1 MAGSEGVGIAQ
12 IVGIVENGTEIV
24 GSRRNPLDSS
34 RVDVG
39 ARTMVLTSTEESSGL
54 ADLRFA
60 LTGSSDSE
68 SRHIER
74 FQLRGSW

>member
-1 MAGSEGVGIAQ
+1 MADSEEVGIVR
-12 IVGIVENGTEIV
+12 IVGIVENGMGIV

-54 ADLRFA
+54 ADLM
-60 LTGSSDSE
+60 LVVE
-68 SRHIER
+68 S
-74 FQLRGSW
+74 W

>member
-12 IVGIVENGTEIV
+12 IFGIVENGMGIV

-39 ARTMVLTSTEESSGL
+39 ARTMVLTSTEESSRL
-54 ADLRFA
+54 ADLMLV
-60 LTGSSDSE
+60 LTGIIVLQMVE
-68 SRHIER
+68 SW
-74 FQLRGSW
+74 LKV

>member
-1 MAGSEGVGIAQ
+1 MADSEEVGIVR
-12 IVGIVENGTEIV
+12 IVGIVENGAEIV

-54 ADLRFA
+54 ADLMFA
-60 LTGSSDSE
+60 FTRSSDSE
-68 SRHIER
+68 SRHIDR
-74 FQLRGSW
+74 SQPRGT